1 MSGDSPGHKP
11 EAPPG
16 QNPSVEV
23 RRTKTWEVITLLVLG
38 VVVLG
43 LVAGFYV
50 INPAPSPSQYS
61 TFKTLLA
68 LAVAGVGALLPG
80 FITLEIGLPKGALR
94 AGGAIALFAIV
105 YFFNPAQ
112 LAPAPE
118 QIGGDHI
125 TQTVAAG
132 STAVIHT
139 GSGKLEIGYTIA
151 QHEQALR
158 EREQQMRQDL
168 ERAHRAETKLERIT
182 LENEL
187 NAVQE
192 QLQNL
197 HNSYQ
202 DRIRL
207 LEEANQQL
215 QALATG
221 LSPEKLQ
228 AAKAALAQGDT
239 TLADHLFAEVEALEQ
254 TGIERAAAAA
264 YQRGKI
270 AEDRI
275 DYPTAY
281 RHFQRAV
288 QLAPD
293 QLDYVEAAARLAFEM
308 QDLHPAIR
316 W

>member
-1 MSGDSPGHKP
+1 MELITASVIGRVLYELAKNQAVLTLGTLQEKLADWTVDKLLFDRIQEQAQHLPRPEKSSAADYTQNIENSP
-11 EAPPG
+11 
-16 QNPSVEV
+16 
-23 RRTKTWEVITLLVLG
+23 TWQDLLKQIRPKSHTEQHHNQGITLSDSRIENVSG
-38 VVVLG
+38 R
-43 LVAGFYV
+43 
-50 INPAPSPSQYS
+50 
-61 TFKTLLA
+61 
-68 LAVAGVGALLPG
+68 
-80 FITLEIGLPKGALR
+80 IT
-94 AGGAIALFAIV
+94 
-105 YFFNPAQ
+105 
-112 LAPAPE
+112 
-118 QIGGDHI
+118 GGDHI

-151 QHEQALR
+151 QHEQALL
-158 EREQQMRQDL
+158 EREQQVRQDL

-207 LEEANQQL
+207 LEEAKQQL

-288 QLAPD
+288 QLAPA
-293 QLDYVEAAARLAFEM
+293 QLDYVEAAARLAYEM

-316 W
+316 WYEQRWRVV